1 MENLTPE
8 QIKDLA
14 TFYKTFDLKQVKNIK
29 NLQDQILYQ
38 LYKTNKKSD
47 LQPTFDIYKRNFTH
61 QADILYLPS
70 DSGYKYGLTVVDI
83 GSRLTDC
90 MPLKSK
96 SSLAVKNAIEKIYN
110 RPVAERILEKPE
122 RIEVD
127 YGAEFKSSFK
137 KYCDDNKIYIR
148 YAEPYR
154 SRQQALAESRNGAIS
169 KPLLRRMLAEE
180 LLTKKTDTKWIKYL
194 PQVIKFL
201 NERYKLTDAE
211 ITELQNKKDS
221 FLKLDKFNSNIFE
234 VGQKVRYLLD
244 KPQDYIT
251 NKRLH
256 GNFRQ
261 GDTKWSK
268 PVKIEELKL
277 IPNQLP
283 LYKVNGRDNWFTK
296 DQLQPINKEVLP
308 PETVKIKAGNKK

>member
-110 RPVAERILEKPE
+110 RPVAERILEKPQ
-122 RIEVD
+122 RLEVD
-127 YGAEFKSSFK
+127 DGSEFKSSFK
-137 KYCDDNKIYIR
+137 KYCDDNKIFIR

-211 ITELQNKKDS
+211 ITKLQNKKDS
-221 FLKLDKFNSNIFE
+221 FLKLDKFNSDLLQ

-251 NKRLH
+251 NKKLI
-256 GNFRQ
+256 GGFRQ
-261 GDTKWSK
+261 GDVKYSK
-268 PVKIEELKL
+268 AVKIEELKL

-283 LYKVNGRDNWFTK
+283 LYKVENRDNWFTK
-296 DQLQPINKEVLP
+296 DQLQPINKEILP

>member
-8 QIKDLA
+8 QKKDLA

-29 NLQDQILYQ
+29 NLQDQILFQ
-38 LYKTNKKSD
+38 LYKNNKTSD

-70 DSGYKYGLTVVDI
+70 DAGYKYGLTVVDI

-96 SSLAVKNAIEKIYN
+96 SSVAVKNAIEKIYN
-110 RPVAERILEKPE
+110 KPEKDRILEKPE
-122 RIEVD
+122 RLEVD
-127 YGAEFKSSFK
+127 DGSEFKGAFK

-194 PQVIKFL
+194 PQVLTFL
-201 NERYKLTDAE
+201 NERYKISDAE
-211 ITELQNKKDS
+211 ITKLQEKNNS
-221 FLKLDKFNSNIFE
+221 FLKLDKYNSE
-234 VGQKVRYLLD
+234 LLQVGQKVRYLLD
-244 KPQDYIT
+244 KPIDYTT
-251 NKRLH
+251 NKKLI
-256 GNFRQ
+256 GGFRQ

-268 PVKIEELKL
+268 VVKIEELKL

-283 LYKVNGRDNWFTK
+283 LYKVENRDNWFTK
-296 DQLQPINKEVLP
+296 DQLQPINKEILP
-308 PETVKIKAGNKK
+308 PDSVKIKAGNKK

>member
-1 MENLTPE
+1 M
-8 QIKDLA
+8 
-14 TFYKTFDLKQVKNIK
+14 
-29 NLQDQILYQ
+29 YQ

-47 LQPTFDIYKRNFTH
+47 QQPTFDIYKRNFTH

-70 DSGYKYGLTVVDI
+70 DSGFKYGLTVVDI

-96 SSLAVKNAIEKIYN
+96 SSVAVKNAIEKMYN

-127 YGAEFKSSFK
+127 DGSEFKGVFK
-137 KYCDDNKIYIR
+137 KYCDDNKIFIR

-180 LLTKKTDTKWIKYL
+180 LLTKKSDTKWIKYL

-211 ITELQNKKDS
+211 ITKLQNKKDS
-221 FLKLDKFNSNIFE
+221 FLKLDKYNSDLLQ

-268 PVKIEELKL
+268 AVKIEELKL

-283 LYKVNGRDNWFTK
+283 LYKVETRDNWFTK
-296 DQLQPINKEVLP
+296 DQLQPINKEILP

>member
-47 LQPTFDIYKRNFTH
+47 QQPTFDIYKRNFTH

-70 DSGYKYGLTVVDI
+70 DSGFKYGLTVVDI

-127 YGAEFKSSFK
+127 DGSEFKGVFK
-137 KYCDDNKIYIR
+137 KYCDDNKIFIR
-148 YAEPYR
+148 YAEP
-154 SRQQALAESRNGAIS
+154 
-169 KPLLRRMLAEE
+169 
-180 LLTKKTDTKWIKYL
+180 
-194 PQVIKFL
+194 
-201 NERYKLTDAE
+201 
-211 ITELQNKKDS
+211 
-221 FLKLDKFNSNIFE
+221 
-234 VGQKVRYLLD
+234 
-244 KPQDYIT
+244 
-251 NKRLH
+251 
-256 GNFRQ
+256 
-261 GDTKWSK
+261 
-268 PVKIEELKL
+268 
-277 IPNQLP
+277 
-283 LYKVNGRDNWFTK
+283 
-296 DQLQPINKEVLP
+296 
-308 PETVKIKAGNKK
+308 